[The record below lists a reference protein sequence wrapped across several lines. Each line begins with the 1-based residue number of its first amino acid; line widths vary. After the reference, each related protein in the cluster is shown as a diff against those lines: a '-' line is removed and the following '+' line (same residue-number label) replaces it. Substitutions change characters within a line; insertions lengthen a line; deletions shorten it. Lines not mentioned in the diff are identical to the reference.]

1 MEFVRD
7 KDLTPEIIIL
17 NGLVS
22 AYTAYMIVGFSR
34 EKIKELLVEKAK
46 KDIENIK
53 EMKKVDVN
61 LHELTKLLREYASI
75 WLYVAE
81 KLLEEEEK
89 K

>member
-17 NGLVS
+17 NGLIS
-22 AYTAYMIVGFSR
+22 AYSAYIVVGFSR
-34 EKIKELLVEKAK
+34 EKIKELLAEKAM

-53 EMKKVDVN
+53 EMKKVEVN
-61 LHELTKLLREYASI
+61 LHELGKLLREYASI

-81 KLLEEEEK
+81 KLEHS
-89 K
+89 